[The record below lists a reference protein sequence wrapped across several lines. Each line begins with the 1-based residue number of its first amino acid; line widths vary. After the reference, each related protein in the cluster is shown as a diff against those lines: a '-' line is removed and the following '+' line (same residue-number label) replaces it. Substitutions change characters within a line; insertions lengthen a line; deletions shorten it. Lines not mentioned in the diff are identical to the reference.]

1 MPENNTPIYIVDDDK
16 AVRES
21 LASLLE
27 LEGYAVLSFEDAT
40 SFLAETDD
48 QTAGVLLLD
57 VRLPDMNGLDVQARL
72 VDIQSKLS
80 VIVITGHGDVP
91 MAVQAMKAGAV
102 NFIEKPFIGDV
113 VLDSVRAAETLTLH
127 TVSEAREQQDIRDRL
142 EHLAPRERDVLR
154 HLIIGHQNKV
164 IAYELGISPRTVE
177 VYRARLMDKMQ
188 ADSLPHLVRM
198 ALSIGLDTEG

>member
-1 MPENNTPIYIVDDDK
+1 
-16 AVRES
+16 
-21 LASLLE
+21 
-27 LEGYAVLSFEDAT
+27 
-40 SFLAETDD
+40 
-48 QTAGVLLLD
+48 
-57 VRLPDMNGLDVQARL
+57 
-72 VDIQSKLS
+72 
-80 VIVITGHGDVP
+80 
-91 MAVQAMKAGAV
+91 MKAGAV

-127 TVSEAREQQDIRDRL
+127 TVEEAREQQDIRDRL

>member
-1 MPENNTPIYIVDDDK
+1 MPENSTPIYIVDDDK

-27 LEGYAVLSFEDAT
+27 LEDYTVRSFEDAT
-40 SFLAETDD
+40 SFLAEIDD

-72 VDIQSKLS
+72 VDMKSNLS
-80 VIVITGHGDVP
+80 IIVITGHGDVP
-91 MAVQAMKAGAV
+91 MAVQAIKAGAV
-102 NFIEKPFIGDV
+102 NFIEKPFIGDA
-113 VLDSVRAAETLTLH
+113 VLESVHAAEKLTLH
-127 TVSEAREQQDIRDRL
+127 TVEEAKEQQDIQARL
-142 EHLAPRERDVLR
+142 ENLAPRERDVLR
-154 HLIIGHQNKV
+154 HLVIGHQNKV
-164 IAYELGISPRTVE
+164 IAFELGISPRTVE

-188 ADSLPHLVRM
+188 ADSLSHLVRM

>member
-127 TVSEAREQQDIRDRL
+127 TVEEAREQQDIRDRL

>member
-127 TVSEAREQQDIRDRL
+127 TVEEAREQQDIRDRL

-164 IAYELGISPRTVE
+164 IDYELGISPRTVE